1 MNIHKVRKTMTRDE
15 FLNSFSKVRF
25 WTLQIN
31 DKLYECPKELE
42 IENKYDDVGQC
53 GSCRECWTNSIKD
66 IKFKGEESM
75 SLTIEQVKKSPE
87 GTKFI
92 AKCSGKECLV
102 QIKGEKLVKE
112 NDRTYCNLNDEEEIK
127 YIENIRLVEEKRTY
141 KGWEILKM
149 IDEGKLKEGDE
160 YIRLEYKK
168 DNEDLM
174 PIMHFS
180 AGKDKVTPG
189 VQSLLRD
196 VFIIKEKEPV
206 YMTFDE
212 ARKLGI
218 PKHKDINIG
227 YDYGKFSAN
236 DFVKMMDQKVWEVR
250 VNEQSQ

>member
-1 MNIHKVRKTMTRDE
+1 MNIKEIRETMTREE

-75 SLTIEQVKKSPE
+75 NLTIEQVKKSPD

-92 AKCSGKECLV
+92 AQCSGNESLV
-102 QIKGEKLVKE
+102 YIKGDELLKE
-112 NDRTYCNLNDEEEIK
+112 NNHIYCHLNDEEEIK
-127 YIENIRLVEEKRTY
+127 HIENIRFAEQKKTY
-141 KGWEILKM
+141 KDWEILKM
-149 IDEGKLKEGDE
+149 VREGRLKNGDKFKRVNGDMFTVGDYITPNWFSEIEFE
-160 YIRLEYKK
+160 YELI
-168 DNEDLM
+168 
-174 PIMHFS
+174 
-180 AGKDKVTPG
+180 
-189 VQSLLRD
+189 
-196 VFIIKEKEPV
+196 EKEPI
-206 YMTFDE
+206 YMIFDE

-227 YDYGKFSAN
+227 YDYGKISAN